1 MVEVASYT
9 NVRALELER
18 QNNAQCIRQC
28 VSRLQAQRQLSQVV
42 VHTFQ
47 SQPFSLRFSC
57 TTESAQAGKS
67 FLLTLTYP
75 SQHVL
80 LIKLLVT
87 PCAPIK
93 LVSAEVRPIHLY
105 AYTYICI

>member
-1 MVEVASYT
+1 MVAGPSP
-9 NVRALELER
+9 
-18 QNNAQCIRQC
+18 
-28 VSRLQAQRQLSQVV
+28 QLPISAV
-42 VHTFQ
+42 
-47 SQPFSLRFSC
+47 FSSSSS
-57 TTESAQAGKS
+57 TAESAQAGKS

-93 LVSAEVRPIHLY
+93 LVSAEVRPIY
-105 AYTYICI
+105 M